1 MDNYKFPDEVDDV
14 KDEGKPVEEEVE
26 AKGKPAEDE
35 DKIEIEIEDDT
46 PVEDRGRKTSKP
58 DFVEKVEK
66 DELDQYSQEAR
77 SKIDAFRK
85 FYHDERREKEKA
97 LREQQEAVQVA
108 KKLYE
113 EIKQLKGR
121 VNSSDEAAVNSF
133 KTSAEQELAMA
144 KKEYKEAYDAGD
156 SEKLVEAQDKLTSAK
171 MKIDKASSYAEN
183 INQRRAL
190 QEQENEV
197 KIPQQTEAAPVRDQ
211 KASAWQERNSWF
223 GQDDEMTSLAL
234 GLHEKLVKENGLAYA
249 TTDEYY
255 KRIDETMRRRFPE
268 NFQDEKVDDGRNDE
282 KVAARVKPSTVVAPA
297 SRSTSSK
304 KIKLNTSQLSIA
316 KKLGLTPEQ
325 YARELLKMEA

>member
-1 MDNYKFPDEVDDV
+1 MENYKFPDEIDEV

-26 AKGKPAEDE
+26 AKGKPVED

-46 PVEDRGRKTSKP
+46 PVEDRGRRASKP

-85 FYHDERREKEKA
+85 FYHDERREKERA
-97 LREQQEAVQVA
+97 LREQQEAVTLA
-108 KKLYE
+108 KNLYE

-144 KKEYKEAYDAGD
+144 KKEYREAYDAGD

-171 MKIDKASSYAEN
+171 MKIEKASSYAEN
-183 INQRRAL
+183 INQRKAL

-268 NFQDEKVDDGRNDE
+268 NFQDEKVDDE
-282 KVAARVKPSTVVAPA
+282 KVTARVKPSTVVAPA

-304 KIKLNTSQLSIA
+304 KIRLNTSQLSIA

-325 YARELLKMEA
+325 YARELMKMEA

>member
-1 MDNYKFPDEVDDV
+1 MENYKFPDEVDDEGKLAEEV
-14 KDEGKPVEEEVE
+14 ESKGKPVEE
-26 AKGKPAEDE
+26 DE
-35 DKIEIEIEDDT
+35 DKVEIEVEDDT
-46 PVEDRGRKTSKP
+46 PEEDRGRRASKP
-58 DFVEKVEK
+58 GFIDKVEK
-66 DELDQYSQEAR
+66 DELDLYSDEAR

-97 LREQQEAVQVA
+97 VREQQEAVDVA

-113 EIKQLKGR
+113 EVKQLKGR
-121 VNSSDEAAVNSF
+121 VNSSDEAAVTSF
-133 KTSAEQELAMA
+133 KTSAEHELEMA
-144 KKEYKEAYDAGD
+144 KKEYREAYDAGD

-171 MKIDKASSYAEN
+171 MKIEKASNYAEN
-183 INQRRAL
+183 INQRKAL
-190 QEQENEV
+190 QERENEV
-197 KIPQQTEAAPVRDQ
+197 KIPQQTEATPVRDQ

-234 GLHEKLVKENGLAYA
+234 GLHEKLVKENGMAYA
-249 TTDEYY
+249 TTNEYY

-268 NFQDEKVDDGRNDE
+268 NFQDEKVDDDRNT
-282 KVAARVKPSTVVAPA
+282 VRSNKPSTVVASA

-325 YARELLKMEA
+325 YARELMKMEA

>member
-1 MDNYKFPDEVDDV
+1 MENYKFPDEVDDV
-14 KDEGKPVEEEVE
+14 KNESEPAEEVETKGKPVEE
-26 AKGKPAEDE
+26 DN
-35 DKIEIEIEDDT
+35 KIEIEIEDDT
-46 PVEDRGRKTSKP
+46 PEEDRGRRASKP
-58 DFVEKVEK
+58 GFIDKVEK
-66 DELDQYSQEAR
+66 DELDLYSDEAR

-97 LREQQEAVQVA
+97 VREQQEAVDVA

-113 EIKQLKGR
+113 EVKQLKGR
-121 VNSSDEAAVNSF
+121 VNSSDEAAVTSF
-133 KTSAEQELAMA
+133 KTSAEHELEMA
-144 KKEYKEAYDAGD
+144 KKEYREAYDAGD
-156 SEKLVEAQDKLTSAK
+156 SEKLVEAQDKLTTAK
-171 MKIDKASSYAEN
+171 MKIEKASSYAEN

-197 KIPQQTEAAPVRDQ
+197 KIPQQTEATPVRDQ

-234 GLHEKLVKENGLAYA
+234 GLHEKLVKENGMAYA
-249 TTDEYY
+249 TTNEYY

-268 NFQDEKVDDGRNDE
+268 NFQDEKVDDDKNTVRSN
-282 KVAARVKPSTVVAPA
+282 KPSTVVASA

-325 YARELLKMEA
+325 YARELIKMEV

>member
-1 MDNYKFPDEVDDV
+1 MENYKFPDELDEV

-26 AKGKPAEDE
+26 AKGKPVEDN
-35 DKIEIEIEDDT
+35 KIEIEIEDDT
-46 PVEDRGRKTSKP
+46 PVEDRGRRASKP
-58 DFVEKVEK
+58 DFVEKIEK

-85 FYHDERREKEKA
+85 FYHDERREKERA
-97 LREQQEAVQVA
+97 LREQQEAVTLA
-108 KKLYE
+108 KNLYE

-133 KTSAEQELAMA
+133 KTSAEQELVMA

-156 SEKLVEAQDKLTSAK
+156 SEKLVEAQDKLTTAK
-171 MKIDKASSYAEN
+171 MKIEKASSYAEN
-183 INQRRAL
+183 INQRKAL

-268 NFQDEKVDDGRNDE
+268 NFQDEKVDDE

-325 YARELLKMEA
+325 YARELMKMEA

>member
-1 MDNYKFPDEVDDV
+1 MENYKFPDEVDEV
-14 KDEGKPVEEEVE
+14 KDEGKSVEEEVE
-26 AKGKPAEDE
+26 SKGKPVEEE

-46 PVEDRGRKTSKP
+46 PVEDRGRRTSKP
-58 DFVEKVEK
+58 EFVERVEK
-66 DELDQYSQEAR
+66 DELDLYSQEAR

-108 KKLYE
+108 KSLYE

-121 VNSSDEAAVNSF
+121 VNSSDEAAISSF
-133 KTSAEQELAMA
+133 KTSAERELDMA
-144 KKEYKEAYDAGD
+144 KKEYREAYDAGD
-156 SEKLVEAQDKLTSAK
+156 SEKLVEAQDKLTTAK
-171 MKIDKASSYAEN
+171 MKIEKASNYAEN
-183 INQRRAL
+183 INQRKAL

-197 KIPQQTEAAPVRDQ
+197 KIPQQTEATPVRDQ

-268 NFQDEKVDDGRNDE
+268 NFQDEKVDDE
-282 KVAARVKPSTVVAPA
+282 KSAPRVKPSTVVAPA

-304 KIKLNTSQLSIA
+304 KIKLNTSQLAIA

-325 YARELLKMEA
+325 YARELIKMEA

>member
-1 MDNYKFPDEVDDV
+1 MENYKFPDEIDEV

-26 AKGKPAEDE
+26 AKGKPEE
-35 DKIEIEIEDDT
+35 DKIEIEVEDDT
-46 PVEDRGRKTSKP
+46 PVEDRGRKASKP
-58 DFVEKVEK
+58 DFIEKVEK
-66 DELDQYSQEAR
+66 DELDLYSQEAK

-85 FYHDERREKEKA
+85 FYHDERREKERA
-97 LREQQEAVQVA
+97 LREQQEAIEVA

-113 EIKQLKGR
+113 EVRQLKGR
-121 VNSSDEAAVNSF
+121 VNSSEEAAVSSF
-133 KTSAEQELAMA
+133 KTSAERELEMA
-144 KKEYKEAYDAGD
+144 KKEYREAYDAGD

-171 MKIDKASSYAEN
+171 MKIEKADSYAEN

-190 QEQENEV
+190 QERENEV

-211 KASAWQERNSWF
+211 KAVAWQERNSWF

-255 KRIDETMRRRFPE
+255 KRIDDTMRRRFPE
-268 NFQDEKVDDGRNDE
+268 NFQEEKVDDE

-325 YARELLKMEA
+325 YARELMKMEA